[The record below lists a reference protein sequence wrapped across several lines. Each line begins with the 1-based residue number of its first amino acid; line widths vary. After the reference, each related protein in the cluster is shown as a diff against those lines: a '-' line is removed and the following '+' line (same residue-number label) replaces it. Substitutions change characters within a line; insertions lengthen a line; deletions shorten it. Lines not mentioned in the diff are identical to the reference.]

1 MERIYRIDEFIKESE
16 NLECDTLLV
25 VPDEQAADCITDP
38 LTGECPK
45 NPFPCAENVG
55 DYFGTLQQSVVEAW
69 RSHLRTSKYSDHMA
83 LDEFYKDM
91 PELVDSLIESYMG
104 KYGKIEDEYRNVMWE
119 NMEISVYLE
128 MLRNFVKEGSSKF
141 FKAEDTELLSAV
153 DEILGKIDSTVYKLR
168 SLNEM
173 FNARWVMADE
183 IGYKPKTTFWQD
195 FSIADRYG
203 AKAVKDTFKR
213 AFGEWKGNYEYLTE
227 LVMVLNHKIW
237 EHYGKKN
244 VELSRVYND
253 LWEEADGYA
262 VDNLKGDELSYF
274 YRTTD

>member
-1 MERIYRIDEFIKESE
+1 MERIYRIDEFIKENE
-16 NLECDTLLV
+16 EGAVMALPCDPV
-25 VPDEQAADCITDP
+25 EVCIIDP

-45 NPFPCAENVG
+45 NPFPCAGNIG
-55 DYFGTLQQSVVEAW
+55 DYFGTIQQSVVEAW
-69 RSHLRTSKYSDHMA
+69 RFHLKTSKYSEHMA

-104 KYGKIEDEYRNVMWE
+104 KYGKVEDEYRNVMWE

-173 FNARWVMADE
+173 FNARWAMADE

-195 FSIADRYG
+195 FSIADRFG
-203 AKAVKDTFKR
+203 VKAVKDTFKR
-213 AFGEWKGNYEYLTE
+213 AFEEWKGNYEYLTE

-244 VELSRVYND
+244 MELAGVYND

-262 VDNLKGDELSYF
+262 VDNLKGEELSYF
-274 YRTTD
+274 YKTTD